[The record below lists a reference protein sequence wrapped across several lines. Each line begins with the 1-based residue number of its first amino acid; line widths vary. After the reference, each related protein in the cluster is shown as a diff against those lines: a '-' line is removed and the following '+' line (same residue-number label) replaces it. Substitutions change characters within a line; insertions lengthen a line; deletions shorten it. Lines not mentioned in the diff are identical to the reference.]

1 MNRRI
6 LKWGMALALTAMQC
20 GAATL
25 KPGNTEVVVVKGSPD
40 VVKVAGREL
49 AGFLSRT
56 FGVEVPVS
64 QAPTEG
70 RVSVVLGENELSRAA
85 GVDLA
90 GAPIDTFVVKA
101 AGDRVYIAGHDDA
114 GFALSRVISSRK
126 SHSMLLGHDRATL
139 HGVYDFLERY
149 AGVRFYFP
157 DDELG
162 TVVPRKG
169 EITVPEGVRRVTPD
183 FLLRDPY
190 FGGDGRWHVDTCGG
204 TDPKTAHWMRLRMAS
219 TSIPCCHGSR
229 DLHFVERFGK
239 SHPEYLA
246 MKKDGTVRLDMK
258 QFATSQYCWSN
269 PGFREELYQDVKAY
283 LTGQPASSRGLKA
296 WGNNCRYGKWV
307 DIMPEDSFQGCFCKD
322 CQAAYGEARAANDPD
337 YASELVWGATAEI
350 GNRLIKDG
358 IPGNITMMCYRPY
371 RRVPDFDLPTNLWV
385 MVAENGPW
393 SLPSPKAIARQYGEI
408 RAWKK
413 KLGHKVWAWT
423 YPSKYGELM
432 IKGVP
437 CVGPHAWGKYYADLK
452 DDIIGGFCECEC
464 DRSIYNFLNYYVYS
478 RVMWDAS
485 TDIDAVLDELY
496 ADLFGAASGDMKR
509 MFSELEK
516 RWTTRV
522 VGNIVD
528 TPIGPKAVRP
538 DNSELWGEIYS
549 PDFRREMDALLTA
562 ATAKVGADSLEARRI
577 ALMRAEFYDNM
588 VEGAAAYELQ
598 ARAVEALRF
607 DPSKGPISLTAR
619 SSGLRGFTNVAN
631 VATSVV
637 ARRTPDALEFTFT
650 CAEPK
655 MALCS
660 NGYTKPGDP
669 DCWRDNGVEIV
680 LNPSGDGKTMFH
692 YILTSAGNLA
702 GQRYVRGDRMS
713 NDWRGYLKGVRKSVK
728 TGDAEW
734 TGSISVPL
742 SLLGETKN
750 AFKINFSRHRMLT
763 DGTEESVSWSPYV
776 LNFHDL
782 ERFGTIVFSEGR

>member
-1 MNRRI
+1 MPGYADARRS
-6 LKWGMALALTAMQC
+6 LA
-20 GAATL
+20 
-25 KPGNTEVVVVKGSPD
+25 D
-40 VVKVAGREL
+40 
-49 AGFLSRT
+49 
-56 FGVEVPVS
+56 
-64 QAPTEG
+64 
-70 RVSVVLGENELSRAA
+70 
-85 GVDLA
+85 
-90 GAPIDTFVVKA
+90 
-101 AGDRVYIAGHDDA
+101 
-114 GFALSRVISSRK
+114 
-126 SHSMLLGHDRATL
+126 
-139 HGVYDFLERY
+139 
-149 AGVRFYFP
+149 
-157 DDELG
+157 
-162 TVVPRKG
+162 
-169 EITVPEGVRRVTPD
+169 
-183 FLLRDPY
+183 
-190 FGGDGRWHVDTCGG
+190 
-204 TDPKTAHWMRLRMAS
+204 
-219 TSIPCCHGSR
+219 
-229 DLHFVERFGK
+229 
-239 SHPEYLA
+239 
-246 MKKDGTVRLDMK
+246 
-258 QFATSQYCWSN
+258 
-269 PGFREELYQDVKAY
+269 
-283 LTGQPASSRGLKA
+283 LKA
-296 WGNNCRYGKWV
+296 KYDAEMKRV
-307 DIMPEDSFQGCFCKD
+307 EDEFNAKYEAFLDGQSTFAPSIREKRQAELQELMEKNQAFKD
-322 CQAAYGEARAANDPD
+322 QARQYLKNAEQDAYQPLREKLAAAIQRVGHAKGLAFVLNTD
-337 YASELVWGATAEI
+337 
-350 GNRLIKDG
+350 NRLIKDG

-371 RRVPDFDLPTNLWV
+371 RRVPDFALPTNLWV

-496 ADLFGAASGDMKR
+496 ADLFGAASVEMKR

-538 DNSELWGEIYS
+538 DNSVLWGDIYS
-549 PDFRREMDALLTA
+549 PEFRREMDALLKA

-588 VEGAAAYELQ
+588 VEGAAAYESQ

-637 ARRTPDALEFTFT
+637 ARRTPDALEFSFT

-660 NGYTKPGDP
+660 N
-669 DCWRDNGVEIV
+669 
-680 LNPSGDGKTMFH
+680 
-692 YILTSAGNLA
+692 
-702 GQRYVRGDRMS
+702 Q
-713 NDWRGYLKGVRKSVK
+713 
-728 TGDAEW
+728 AE
-734 TGSISVPL
+734 TARRCS
-742 SLLGETKN
+742 T
-750 AFKINFSRHRMLT
+750 T
-763 DGTEESVSWSPYV
+763 Y
-776 LNFHDL
+776 
-782 ERFGTIVFSEGR
+782 